1 MPTTDE
7 ELAKKAEHVQ
17 KLREKVAAAT
27 AQRLDRERGVAND
40 IALAQL
46 TAEETRLQAQLDEAD
61 RRSKAAAVKEGASGV
76 LATIKEDQANAEAQ
90 AKAEAAAAAA
100 SKAPSSDDDTDDE
113 KKEV

>member
-27 AQRLDRERGVAND
+27 AQRLDREKGLAND
-40 IALAQL
+40 IAMAQL
-46 TAEETRLQAQLDEAD
+46 TAEETRLQAELDEAD
-61 RRSKAAAVKEGASGV
+61 RRSKAAAVKEGAAGV
-76 LATIKEDQANAEAQ
+76 LATLKEEQVNADAR

-100 SKAPSSDDDTDDE
+100 SKAPSGDDDE
-113 KKEV
+113 KKEG